1 LADKNAMAKAPQPFS
16 LPEEAKHSLNN
27 LLKKGIHP
35 ARKLNRARILLKLDQ
50 GLGPA
55 QVVREVGVCENTVYN
70 VRKRAND
77 QGWQAAIDEQP
88 RSGRPAE
95 ISGKARVQITALA
108 CSDPPT
114 GHAQWSLRLLADR
127 SVELGYVASISHESV
142 REILKKTSSSRI

>member
-1 LADKNAMAKAPQPFS
+1 MRSLADKNTMAKAPQPFS
-16 LPEEAKHSLNN
+16 LPEEAKRSLNN

-77 QGWQAAIDEQP
+77 HGWQIAIGEQP

-114 GHAQWSLRLLADR
+114 GYAQWSLRLLADR

-142 REILKKTSSSRI
+142 REILKKTS